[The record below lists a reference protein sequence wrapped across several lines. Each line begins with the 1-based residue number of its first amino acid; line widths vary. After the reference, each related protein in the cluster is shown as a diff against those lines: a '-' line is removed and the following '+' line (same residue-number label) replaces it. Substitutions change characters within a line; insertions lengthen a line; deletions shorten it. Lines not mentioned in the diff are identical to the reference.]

1 MKDIIIT
8 VMTKGKTEP
17 ETIVTIPF
25 NNFGIVELLIPKE
38 ALTILQE
45 DGLNLTEIIKAAKKE
60 DLTGDL
66 VEIQKP
72 DKRISLAIQKEGL
85 RKKDK

>member
-1 MKDIIIT
+1 MK
-8 VMTKGKTEP
+8 KGKTEP

-25 NNFGIVELLIPKE
+25 ENIGIIELLIPKD
-38 ALTILQE
+38 ALTSLQE

-60 DLTGDL
+60 ELIGNL

-72 DKRISLAIQKEGL
+72 DKRISLAIQKESL
-85 RKKDK
+85 TKRDK

>member
-1 MKDIIIT
+1 MKNIIIT
-8 VMTKGKTEP
+8 IMKKGRTEA

-25 NNFGIVELLIPKE
+25 GNIEIIELLIPKD

-45 DGLNLTEIIKAAKKE
+45 DGLDLTEIIKATKKE
-60 DLTGDL
+60 DLIGDL